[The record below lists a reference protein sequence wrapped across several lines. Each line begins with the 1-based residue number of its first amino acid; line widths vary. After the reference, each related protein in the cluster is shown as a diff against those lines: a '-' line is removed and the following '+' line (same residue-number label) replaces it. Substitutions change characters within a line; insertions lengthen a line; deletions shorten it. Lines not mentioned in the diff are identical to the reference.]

1 MDHWRRG
8 HKQMCK
14 KIHRG
19 GNAEQYYANKKY
31 KEAVAVAVEACAND
45 TKGQTCYI
53 CLESVHPHTKE
64 GLVRG
69 CACQGDQGFAHV
81 SCLADQAKI
90 LFADA
95 REPSLTHVFNSR
107 WDKYHKCT
115 LCNQPYRG
123 PVLCALGWGCWKMY
137 ASHAAS
143 VDLLASSNTEKLA
156 EVPEAMGT
164 LVLCLSD
171 AGHRDEATMV
181 RKAIGKVI
189 ERVEAEHV
197 RRVAASAAR
206 RAAAEK

>member
-1 MDHWRRG
+1 MRYCDQTCQHDHWRRG

-19 GNAEQYYANKKY
+19 GNAEQYHANKKY
-31 KEAVAVAVEACAND
+31 KEAVAEAVEACAED

-95 REPSLTHVFNSR
+95 REPTLTHVFNSR

-137 ASHAAS
+137 AS
-143 VDLLASSNTEKLA
+143 VDLLALSNPEELR

-164 LVLCLSD
+164 LGMCLYD
-171 AGHRDEATMV
+171 AGHRDEGMLV
-181 RKAIGKVI
+181 RRAIGKVI
-189 ERVEAEHV
+189 EKVERENA
-197 RRVAASAAR
+197 RRVA